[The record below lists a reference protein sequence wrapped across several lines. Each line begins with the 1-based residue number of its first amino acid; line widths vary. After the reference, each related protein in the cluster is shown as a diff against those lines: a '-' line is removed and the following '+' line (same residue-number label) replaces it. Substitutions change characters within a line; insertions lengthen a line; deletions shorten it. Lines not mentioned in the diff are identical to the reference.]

1 MNKSGLNFSASEDVV
16 AVTAYET
23 LRVER
28 LHEGAICR
36 ITLSR
41 VDVRNAQ
48 DRRML
53 AELNHAFTAASHDDE
68 VKVVI
73 LAADGP
79 HFSSGHD
86 LHDAQRW
93 SCHPHDITGG
103 FDAEP
108 AGISRGFAKPGAEGY
123 LAYEEEIYLG
133 LCRRWYDLPKPTI
146 AQVQGKA
153 IAGGLM
159 LMWVCDLI
167 IASEDAMFADPTLK
181 FGVNGVEWF
190 AHPWELGPR
199 KAKEMLFT
207 GDFLTAVEARERGMV
222 NQVVPR
228 EQLEAYTLKFAT
240 RITANSS
247 FALKLAKM
255 AVNQAV
261 EAQGFGIA
269 QKAAFN
275 LHHLAHADIRERAA
289 RIDEA
294 ARS

>member
-1 MNKSGLNFSASEDVV
+1 
-16 AVTAYET
+16 VTTAAYET

-28 LHEGAICR
+28 LLEGALCR

-53 AELNHAFTAASHDDE
+53 AELNHAFTAASDDDD

-86 LHDAQRW
+86 LSDAQRW
-93 SCHPHDITGG
+93 SCHPRDITGG
-103 FDAEP
+103 FGAEP
-108 AGISRGFAKPGAEGY
+108 AGISRGFAKAGAEGY

-146 AQVQGKA
+146 AQVHGKA

-167 IASEDAMFADPTLK
+167 VASEDALFADPTLR

-207 GDFLTAVEARERGMV
+207 GDFLTAAEARERGMV
-222 NQVVPR
+222 NQVVPPD
-228 EQLEAYTLKFAT
+228 QLESYTVELAT
-240 RITANSS
+240 RIAANSS

-255 AVNQAV
+255 AVNQTV

-269 QKAAFN
+269 QKAAFS
-275 LHHLAHADIRERAA
+275 LHQLGHADMRERSV
-289 RIDEA
+289 RTEA
-294 ARS
+294 AGS

>member
-1 MNKSGLNFSASEDVV
+1 MK
-16 AVTAYET
+16 YES
-23 LRVER
+23 LRVEN
-28 LHEGAICR
+28 LHAGAICR

-41 VDVRNAQ
+41 VEVRNAQ
-48 DRRML
+48 DRRLL
-53 AELNHAFTAASHDDE
+53 AELNHALTAASDDDD
-68 VKVVI
+68 VKVII

-86 LHDAQRW
+86 LHDAKRW
-93 SCHPHDITGG
+93 GEEPANITGG

-108 AGISRGFAKPGAEGY
+108 AGIARGFAKPGAEGY

-146 AQVQGKA
+146 AQVHGKA

-167 IASEDAMFADPTLK
+167 VASEDALFADPTLK

-199 KAKEMLFT
+199 KAKELLFT
-207 GDFLTAVEARERGMV
+207 GDFITAAEARERGMV

-228 EQLEAYTLKFAT
+228 EELESFTLSLAE
-240 RITANSS
+240 RITAQSS
-247 FALKLAKM
+247 FALRMAKM
-255 AVNQAV
+255 SVNQTL
-261 EAQGFGIA
+261 EAQGFTVA
-269 QKAAFN
+269 QKATFN
-275 LHHLAHADIRERAA
+275 LHHLAHADIRERALH
-289 RIDEA
+289 A
-294 ARS
+294 AGADANAERPER